1 MNSRERVLATLEGKP
16 VDRVASDFRAEPEVF
31 QKLQT
36 HLNLPDAEAVRVWAK
51 SDIRDMTVLCNTGG
65 YGGYSSFGWTDKLLP
80 DGSQQDL
87 WGVRRKL
94 VDYGQGYYIDIV
106 DYPLKKARGIDELRK
121 FKFPDP
127 AKIFDFSPLP
137 AALARINC
145 DGPYFTMIE
154 GESVYDR
161 CWAMRSMEEFMMDLL
176 ADEDAALYL
185 LDGNFRFFFDYTKM
199 ILEAAGG
206 GLDCIG
212 IYNDLGNQLGMMI
225 SPQLYRKYVKE
236 KQRQYIRMVK
246 GFGVKV
252 FYHACGGITEILEDF
267 IEIGVEILDPLQLNA
282 MKLTPSQLAARVGG
296 RMTLH
301 GGLSMQDLLVHG
313 SPEDVRAAAREL
325 KRTLGPRYILSC
337 SHLIQMDVPVANV
350 EAIVAEVD

>member
-16 VDRVASDFRAEPEVF
+16 VDRVASDFRAEPEVY
-31 QKLQT
+31 QKLQA
-36 HLNLPDAEAVRVWAK
+36 HLRLPDDEAVRVWAK
-51 SDIRDMTVLCNTGG
+51 SDIRDVTVLCNTGG
-65 YGGYSSFGWTDKLLP
+65 YGGYSSFGWTDKVLP
-80 DGSQQDL
+80 DGTQQDL
-87 WGVRRKL
+87 WGVRRKR
-94 VDYGQGYYIDIV
+94 VDYGQGFYIDIV
-106 DYPLKKARGIDELRK
+106 EYPLKNAHGIDELRK

-127 AKIFDFSPLP
+127 ANIFDFSTLP
-137 AALARINC
+137 AALARINR

-161 CWAMRSMEEFMMDLL
+161 CWAMRSMEEFMMDLMS
-176 ADEDAALYL
+176 DEDSAMYL
-185 LDGNFRFFFDYTKM
+185 LDGNFRFFYDYTKLV
-199 ILEAAGG
+199 LEAAGG
-206 GLDCIG
+206 AMDCIG
-212 IYNDLGNQLGMMI
+212 IYNDLGNQLGLMI

-236 KQRQYIRMVK
+236 KQREYIRMVK
-246 GFGVKV
+246 GFGAKV
-252 FYHACGGITEILEDF
+252 FYHACGSITEILEDF

-301 GGLSMQDLLVHG
+301 GGLSMQNLLVHG
-313 SPEDVRAAAREL
+313 SPEDVRAAALEL

-350 EAIVAEVD
+350 EAIVWETK